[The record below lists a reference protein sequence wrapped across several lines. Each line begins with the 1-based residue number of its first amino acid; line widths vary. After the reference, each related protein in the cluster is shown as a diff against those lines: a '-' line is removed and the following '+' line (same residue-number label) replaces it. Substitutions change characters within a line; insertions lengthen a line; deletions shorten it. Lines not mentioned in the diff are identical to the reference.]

1 MEQNI
6 KKNNSKNPVNKFI
19 RESNGFFLHIF
30 IYLDIFMFSMPMC
43 VVAHLC
49 VRAK

>member
-19 RESNGFFLHIF
+19 RESNRFFSSHI
-30 IYLDIFMFSMPMC
+30 YIFRY
-43 VVAHLC
+43 VYV
-49 VRAK
+49 